1 MIDGGGDEMGIVH
14 SKYVQ
19 AQAQGSGFDQ
29 SRYHS
34 MQRVQY
40 GEGSETWKVRPELL
54 RDDKAGAG

>member
-1 MIDGGGDEMGIVH
+1 MGIVQ
-14 SKYVQ
+14 KYVQAQAQ